1 MSPLLKPLFEL
12 LGSDYNNELLLL
24 SVQLKFCQFFKSLQ
38 IVGFIDFL
46 YFSILQFIFLCSL
59 LFHFSS
65 SFEFVLLFFLLPHGL
80 KLWYCFKIFLPL
92 WMFIV
97 TSLPFSTVFTTS
109 HKFHYVL
116 FLLPTISRYFSKF
129 SCDCFFFWPNACCL
143 ISTYL

>member
-1 MSPLLKPLFEL
+1 M
-12 LGSDYNNELLLL
+12 
-24 SVQLKFCQFFKSLQ
+24 
-38 IVGFIDFL
+38 DFL
-46 YFSILQFIFLCSL
+46 YFSFLQFIFLCSL
-59 LFHFSS
+59 LFRFSS

-97 TSLPFSTVFTTS
+97 TSLPFSTAFTTS

-129 SCDCFFFWPNACCL
+129 SCDFFFPLAQCL
-143 ISTYL
+143 LFNFHILVTFPVFFLLWISSFIPLWSENILYGILVLLNLLRLIL